1 MTRID
6 QLQPGQSPQTG
17 AQKPA
22 AKPAGEATF
31 QSLLDE
37 ACRPESAAPAPTPA
51 APVAGVAKTAP
62 TAKTSAPRQLDPLE
76 TEGMLHAERALDI
89 LETYQ
94 QGLGDKNKSLK
105 ELGGLVKAMD
115 EEVAELTK
123 VIDQMPPEREL
134 YGLLSEVAVT
144 AMVESVKF
152 NRGDYIPAPPAETA
166 ETA

>member
-6 QLQPGQSPQTG
+6 QLQPGQTPQAG
-17 AQKPA
+17 AQKTA
-22 AKPAGEATF
+22 AKPAGEASF

-37 ACRPESAAPAPTPA
+37 ACRPESAAPAPIPA
-51 APVAGVAKTAP
+51 ASAAPAAQTAQ
-62 TAKTSAPRQLDPLE
+62 TARPSAPRQLDPLE

-94 QGLGDKNKSLK
+94 QGLADKKRSLK
-105 ELGGLVKAMD
+105 ELGGLVRAMD

-134 YGLLSEVAVT
+134 FGLLSEVAVA

-152 NRGDYIPAPPAETA
+152 NRGDYLPAPPAETA
-166 ETA
+166 